1 MSSRGREGGGRRW
14 NGAGWDGAAAA
25 AAAAWER
32 PAWERPIRVVYPA
45 STAKEWLFRRL
56 PGPLEGPSSPRH
68 EALLAGAWKDSSGPQ
83 SATWSGRQ
91 LWGWK
96 SGLSAGGAAGS
107 GLARVLAARLRT
119 MCPRRSSHVGLRHR
133 GVRGAVEKRE
143 SSFGEPLARHV
154 SGRNGHPARRGR
166 REKSTAADIW
176 WRPTSSRGC

>member
-1 MSSRGREGGGRRW
+1 MLLTAPTCVLAIYASASACGIALVQLGDAGPSAGHPMRAHIVRTPRAGGR
-14 NGAGWDGAAAA
+14 A
-25 AAAAWER
+25 
-32 PAWERPIRVVYPA
+32 
-45 STAKEWLFRRL
+45 
-56 PGPLEGPSSPRH
+56 RH

-119 MCPRRSSHVGLRHR
+119 MCPRRSSHVGLRHK

-176 WRPTSSRGC
+176 WRPTSARGC